1 MWTLLPQRGNPT
13 NFVGNRSMLGHG
25 AESGGRPS
33 ISMVRIRLC
42 RRLPQPPMPRSAH
55 RRSGTQSVERA
66 IAVLECFASSDR
78 PLGLTEIARA
88 VGLTPSTA
96 HRLLR
101 ALIAARYVEQDPTTE
116 HYRLGLGVA
125 VLGQRALEQS
135 GYNLARP
142 ILERLSADTGES
154 TSLGIRRG
162 TEVVVIERTSGSA
175 SLRFDHPAGAKSR
188 CTPRPWA
195 RCSSHSPTSRST
207 PRSPGWGTSNRS
219 PKRPSPPRPQWP
231 LNSSRRRSRLR
242 DQSRGAIPR
251 GVRSRRSRPV
261 ERGVGARMRSA
272 CRARACASPP
282 HRLNELAP
290 FVVAA
295 ANDVASLV
303 VLSVNISGR

>member
-1 MWTLLPQRGNPT
+1 VPPT
-13 NFVGNRSMLGHG
+13 AATPDASVG
-25 AESGGRPS
+25 AP
-33 ISMVRIRLC
+33 
-42 RRLPQPPMPRSAH
+42 
-55 RRSGTQSVERA
+55 RSGTQSVERA

-78 PLGLTEIARA
+78 SLGLTEIARA

-135 GYNLARP
+135 GYSLARP

-154 TSLGIRRG
+154 ASLGIRRG

-175 SLRFDHPAGAKSR
+175 SLRFDHPTGAEIAMHASAMGKVLLAFSNESIDAEVAR
-188 CTPRPWA
+188 LGHLEPFTEGTITAPTEVAAELAAVAAVGYATNLEERYPGVCGVAAPVRSSIGWAHASVGVQGPSVRLTP
-195 RCSSHSPTSRST
+195 
-207 PRSPGWGTSNRS
+207 
-219 PKRPSPPRPQWP
+219 Q
-231 LNSSRRRSRLR
+231 RLR
-242 DQSRGAIPR
+242 
-251 GVRSRRSRPV
+251 
-261 ERGVGARMRSA
+261 
-272 CRARACASPP
+272 
-282 HRLNELAP
+282 ELAP

-303 VLSVNISGR
+303 VRV